1 MNKFINKLLL
11 LAGLLLAQASIAQIK
26 VTGVVTDEQ
35 KSPLPSVSV
44 VVKGTSHGVATDFDG
59 NYSIEVPNNAV
70 LEFSS
75 IGYQTLTKKVT
86 TVNGGGKSL
95 VINVL
100 LNSQV
105 QELTDVVIVGYTTS
119 TKKSLVSAVSSVKTE
134 ELKEIPVT
142 NITQGLAGRSPGLIV
157 KGSAGLD
164 NRSTISIRGGDTP
177 LVVIDGVIRSYDDF
191 ANILPEDIASI
202 SILKDASAT
211 AVYGAR
217 AANGILQVTTMR
229 GKEGKTT
236 IEYNHSITLSQPS
249 FLPKR
254 LDAYNWALQNNI
266 AKQNDNLPITYT
278 EDKMRKILDGS
289 DQLNYPN
296 TDWQKLVLKDFAQ
309 QYRHN
314 MQISGGNEN
323 NRYLASLGYLHKGS
337 LYRSGTHYMELIN
350 FRLNQDFTIP
360 NTGLTGMAAVDGY
373 LKTNEHPYSS
383 TASGYYQVFSHTLTN
398 HNPLTP
404 AVNKYGLPYVNTTD
418 NPVAETS
425 ADAGYSRQHYKQ
437 INGMFGLQWAVPW
450 VQGLKVKGNFNYK
463 YTASQDKKWRK
474 DAKQYDWDSTT
485 PAAVAK
491 PQLSKTLSTG
501 YMYTTQAFAEY
512 AKTFN
517 QHNISALAGYEASYG
532 FDENVWHSRNNYNF
546 PIDQFNPG
554 PKEGM
559 DGGGGESEYGRA
571 GIIAQ
576 MKYSYANRYFVE
588 GSLRHDAS
596 DLFPKDK
603 RWGTFYS
610 GSLGW
615 VVSDEAFMKTL
626 KEKHIL
632 DLLKLR
638 ASYGEVG
645 LDSGVGRF
653 AYRASYNLN
662 NTSYVIDGKF
672 YQGFSEGA
680 IPSPDITWYTTKQ
693 TDFGFDFESLQ
704 HRLFGSFDYFF
715 YKTTGYLTSPDP
727 LSVGYTAPLGKSLPQ
742 VSSNKEHRRAGYEV
756 QLGWKDAIGEV
767 KYNISVNTTFFD
779 QLWANNP
786 DESLENRKNPY
797 LRTTQQV
804 GYYGTGYR
812 TLGYY
817 QDANDVY
824 SNPKRTNSTNLTG
837 GDIKYEDFNG
847 DGKVDGADFARI
859 GKSSFPRA
867 NYGIN
872 LGLSYRAFS
881 FNVLLQ
887 GATRFDIYLGSSIL
901 GQSANAGTTPFYEFQ
916 TDYWTPNNTNAKF
929 PRLVSSHSVN
939 GNNNTASSDHWLVNG
954 AYIRLKDFSIA
965 YDLKKEILKDYKWIH
980 AMKLSLSG
988 QNIFTISKA
997 TKYGMDPEVAS
1008 NEFFSY
1014 PNERMFSLGLSVG
1027 L

>member
-1 MNKFINKLLL
+1 MNKCIYCLLL
-11 LAGLLLAQASIAQIK
+11 LVLVFCTQVGRAQIK
-26 VTGVVTDEQ
+26 VTGVVTDEH
-35 KSPLPSVSV
+35 KSPLPGVSV
-44 VVKGTSHGVATDFDG
+44 LIKGTTHGVATDFDG
-59 NYSIEVPNNAV
+59 NYSIDVPNNAV

-75 IGYQTLTKKVT
+75 VGYETQTKKVAI
-86 TVNGGGKSL
+86 NGGGKSL
-95 VINVL
+95 TINTL
-100 LNSQV
+100 LKSQV
-105 QELTDVVIVGYTTS
+105 QELGDVVVVGYTTS
-119 TKKSLVSAVSSVKTE
+119 TKRSLVSAVSSVKTE

-164 NRSTISIRGGDTP
+164 NRSTISIRGGGTP
-177 LVVIDGVIRSYDDF
+177 LVVIDGIIRDYDDF
-191 ANILPEDIASI
+191 VNLLPEDIASI
-202 SILKDASAT
+202 SVLKDASAT

-229 GKEGKTT
+229 GKEGITT
-236 IEYNHSITLSQPS
+236 IEYNHSVTISQPS

-254 LDAYNWALQNNI
+254 LDAYQWAVQNNI

-278 EDKMRKILDGS
+278 DDKLQKILDGS

-296 TDWQKLVLKDFAQ
+296 TDWQKLILKEFAQ

-314 MQISGGNEN
+314 LQITGGKEHNK
-323 NRYLASLGYLHKGS
+323 YLASLGYLHKGS
-337 LYRSGTHYMELIN
+337 LYRSGTHHMETIN
-350 FRLNQDFTIP
+350 FRVNQEFDIP
-360 NTGLTGMAAVDGY
+360 GTGLSGNTSIDGY
-373 LKTNEHPYSS
+373 LKENEHPYSS
-383 TASGYYQVFSHTLTN
+383 TASGYYQVFSHTLVN

-425 ADAGYSRQHYKQ
+425 KDAGYSRQNYKQ
-437 INGMFGLQWAVPW
+437 INGQIGLQWALPW
-450 VQGLKVKGNFNYK
+450 VSGLKVRGNFNYR
-463 YTASQDKKWRK
+463 YMSSEDKSWRK

-491 PQLSKTLSTG
+491 PQLNKSVG
-501 YMYTTQAFAEY
+501 NAYTYTYQAFAEY
-512 AKTFN
+512 VKDFN
-517 QHNISALAGYEASYG
+517 KHVISALAGYEASYG
-532 FDENVWHSRNNYNF
+532 FNNNLWHKRINYNF

-559 DGGGGESEYGRA
+559 DGGGGESENGRA
-571 GIIAQ
+571 GVVGQ
-576 MKYSYANRYFVE
+576 VKYNYAKRYFVE
-588 GSLRHDAS
+588 GSMRHDAS
-596 DLFPKDK
+596 DLFPKDR
-603 RWGTFYS
+603 RWGTFFS
-610 GSLGW
+610 GSFGW
-615 VVSDEAFMKTL
+615 ILSDEVFMKTL
-626 KEKHIL
+626 KERHIF

-638 ASYGEVG
+638 GSYGEVG

-653 AYRASYNLN
+653 AYLPSYNLN

-672 YQGFSEGA
+672 YQGFSEGD
-680 IPSPDITWYTTKQ
+680 IPSSDITWYTTKQ
-693 TDFGFDFESLQ
+693 TDIGFDFESLSN
-704 HRLFGSFDYFF
+704 RLYGSFDYFF
-715 YKTTGYLTSPDP
+715 YKTTGYLTAPDP
-727 LSVGYTAPLGKSLPQ
+727 LEVGYTAPLGKSLPK
-742 VSSNKEHRRAGYEV
+742 VLSNKEHRRAGYEV
-756 QLGWKDAIGEV
+756 QLGWKDNIGEL
-767 KYNISVNTTFFD
+767 KYSVSVNTTFFD

-824 SNPKRTNSTNLTG
+824 NNPKRVNSHHLTG

-847 DGKVDGADFARI
+847 DGKIDGADFARI
-859 GKSSFPRA
+859 GKNGFPRA

-872 LGLSYRAFS
+872 LGVSYKAFS
-881 FNVLLQ
+881 FNMLLQ
-887 GATRFDIYLGSSIL
+887 GATRFDIYLGSTIL

-916 TDYWTPNNTNAKF
+916 LDYWRPDNTGAKF

-939 GNNNTASSDHWLVNG
+939 GNNNVASSDHWLING
-954 AYIRLKDFSIA
+954 AYLRLKDFSIS
-965 YDLKKEILKDYKWIH
+965 YDLKKAALKDYKWIY
-980 AMKLSLSG
+980 AMKLTLSG
-988 QNIFTISKA
+988 QNVFTISEA
-997 TKYGMDPEVAS
+997 TKYGMDPEIVNS
-1008 NEFFSY
+1008 DFFGY
-1014 PNERMFSLGLSVG
+1014 PNERMFSLGLNVA

>member
-1 MNKFINKLLL
+1 MNKCIYCLLL
-11 LAGLLLAQASIAQIK
+11 LVLVFCTQVGRAQIK
-26 VTGVVTDEQ
+26 VTGVVTDEH
-35 KSPLPSVSV
+35 KSPLPGVSV
-44 VVKGTSHGVATDFDG
+44 LIKGTTHGVATDFDG
-59 NYSIEVPNNAV
+59 NYSIDVPNNAV

-75 IGYQTLTKKVT
+75 VGYETQTKKVAI
-86 TVNGGGKSL
+86 NGGGKSL
-95 VINVL
+95 TINTL
-100 LNSQV
+100 LKSQV
-105 QELTDVVIVGYTTS
+105 QELGDVVVVGYTTS
-119 TKKSLVSAVSSVKTE
+119 TKRSLVSAVSSVKTE

-164 NRSTISIRGGDTP
+164 NRSTISIRGGGTP
-177 LVVIDGVIRSYDDF
+177 LVVIDGIIRDYDDF
-191 ANILPEDIASI
+191 VNLLPEDIASI
-202 SILKDASAT
+202 SVLKDASAT

-229 GKEGKTT
+229 GKEGITT
-236 IEYNHSITLSQPS
+236 IEYNHSVTISQPS

-254 LDAYNWALQNNI
+254 LDAYQWAVQNNI

-278 EDKMRKILDGS
+278 DDKLQKILDGS

-296 TDWQKLVLKDFAQ
+296 TDWQKLILKEFAQ

-314 MQISGGNEN
+314 LQITGGKEHNK
-323 NRYLASLGYLHKGS
+323 YLASLGYLHKGS
-337 LYRSGTHYMELIN
+337 LYRSGTHHMETIN
-350 FRLNQDFTIP
+350 FRVNQEFDIP
-360 NTGLTGMAAVDGY
+360 GTGLSGNTSIDGY
-373 LKTNEHPYSS
+373 LKENEHPYSS
-383 TASGYYQVFSHTLTN
+383 TASGYYQVFSHTLVN

-425 ADAGYSRQHYKQ
+425 KDAGYSRQNYKQ
-437 INGMFGLQWAVPW
+437 INGQIGLQWALPW
-450 VQGLKVKGNFNYK
+450 VSGLKVRGNFNYR
-463 YTASQDKKWRK
+463 YMSSEDKSWRK

-491 PQLSKTLSTG
+491 PQLNKSVG
-501 YMYTTQAFAEY
+501 NAYTYTYQAFAEY
-512 AKTFN
+512 VKDFN
-517 QHNISALAGYEASYG
+517 KHVISALAGYEASYG
-532 FDENVWHSRNNYNF
+532 FNNNLWHKRINYNF

-559 DGGGGESEYGRA
+559 DGGGGESENGRA
-571 GIIAQ
+571 GVVGQ
-576 MKYSYANRYFVE
+576 VKYNYAKRYFVE
-588 GSLRHDAS
+588 GSMRHDAS
-596 DLFPKDK
+596 DLFPKDR
-603 RWGTFYS
+603 RWGTFFS
-610 GSLGW
+610 GSFGW
-615 VVSDEAFMKTL
+615 ILSDEVFMKTL
-626 KEKHIL
+626 KERHIF

-638 ASYGEVG
+638 GSYGEVG

-653 AYRASYNLN
+653 AYLPSYNLN

-672 YQGFSEGA
+672 YQGFSEGD
-680 IPSPDITWYTTKQ
+680 IPSSDITWYTTKQ
-693 TDFGFDFESLQ
+693 TDIGFDFESLSN
-704 HRLFGSFDYFF
+704 RLYGSFDYFF
-715 YKTTGYLTSPDP
+715 YKTTGYLTAPDP
-727 LSVGYTAPLGKSLPQ
+727 LEVGYTAPLGKSLPK
-742 VSSNKEHRRAGYEV
+742 VLSNKEHRRAGYEV
-756 QLGWKDAIGEV
+756 QLGWKDNIGEL
-767 KYNISVNTTFFD
+767 KYSVSVNTTFFD

-824 SNPKRTNSTNLTG
+824 NNPKRVNSHHLTG

-847 DGKVDGADFARI
+847 DGKIDGADFARI
-859 GKSSFPRA
+859 GKNGFPRA

-872 LGLSYRAFS
+872 LGVSYKAFS

-916 TDYWTPNNTNAKF
+916 LDYWRPDNTGAKF

-939 GNNNTASSDHWLVNG
+939 GNNNVASSDHWLING
-954 AYIRLKDFSIA
+954 AYLRLKDFSIS
-965 YDLKKEILKDYKWIH
+965 YDLKKAALKDYKWIY
-980 AMKLSLSG
+980 AMKLTLSG
-988 QNIFTISKA
+988 QNVFTISEA
-997 TKYGMDPEVAS
+997 TKYGMDPEIVNS
-1008 NEFFSY
+1008 DFFGY
-1014 PNERMFSLGLSVG
+1014 PNERMFSLGLNVA

>member
-1 MNKFINKLLL
+1 MNKCIYCLLL
-11 LAGLLLAQASIAQIK
+11 LVLVFCTQVGRAQIK
-26 VTGVVTDEQ
+26 VTGVVTDEH
-35 KSPLPSVSV
+35 KSPLPGVSV
-44 VVKGTSHGVATDFDG
+44 LIKGTTHGVATDFDG
-59 NYSIEVPNNAV
+59 NYSIDVPNNAV

-75 IGYQTLTKKVT
+75 VGYETQTKKVA
-86 TVNGGGKSL
+86 VNGGGKSL
-95 VINVL
+95 TINTL
-100 LNSQV
+100 LKSQV
-105 QELTDVVIVGYTTS
+105 QELGDVVVVGYTTS
-119 TKKSLVSAVSSVKTE
+119 TKRSLVSAVSSVKTE

-164 NRSTISIRGGDTP
+164 NRSTISIRGGGTP
-177 LVVIDGVIRSYDDF
+177 LVVIDGIIRDYDDF
-191 ANILPEDIASI
+191 VNLLPEDIASI
-202 SILKDASAT
+202 SVLKDASAT

-229 GKEGKTT
+229 GKEGVTT
-236 IEYNHSITLSQPS
+236 IEYNHSVTISQPS

-254 LDAYNWALQNNI
+254 LDAYQWAVQNNI

-278 EDKMRKILDGS
+278 DDKLQKILDGS

-296 TDWQKLVLKDFAQ
+296 TDCQKLILKEFAQ

-314 MQISGGNEN
+314 LQITGGKEHNK
-323 NRYLASLGYLHKGS
+323 YLASLGYLHKGS
-337 LYRSGTHYMELIN
+337 LYRSGTHHMETIN
-350 FRLNQDFTIP
+350 FRVNQEFDIP
-360 NTGLTGMAAVDGY
+360 GTGLSGNTSIDGY
-373 LKTNEHPYSS
+373 LKENEHPYSS
-383 TASGYYQVFSHTLTN
+383 TASGYYQVFSHTLVN

-425 ADAGYSRQHYKQ
+425 KDAGYSRQNYKQ
-437 INGMFGLQWAVPW
+437 INGQIGLQWALPW
-450 VQGLKVKGNFNYK
+450 VSGLKLRGNFNYR
-463 YTASQDKKWRK
+463 YISSEDKAWRK

-491 PQLSKTLSTG
+491 PQLNKSVG
-501 YMYTTQAFAEY
+501 NAYTYTYQAFAEY
-512 AKTFN
+512 AKDFN
-517 QHNISALAGYEASYG
+517 KHGISALVGYEASYG
-532 FDENVWHSRNNYNF
+532 FNNNLWHQRINYNF

-559 DGGGGESEYGRA
+559 DGGGGESENGRA
-571 GIIAQ
+571 GIVGQ
-576 MKYSYANRYFVE
+576 LKYNYAKRYFVE
-588 GSLRHDAS
+588 GSMRHDAS
-596 DLFPKDK
+596 DLFPKDR
-603 RWGTFYS
+603 RWGTFFS
-610 GSLGW
+610 GSFGW
-615 VVSDEAFMKTL
+615 ILSDEVFMKTL
-626 KEKHIL
+626 KEHHIF

-638 ASYGEVG
+638 GSYGEVG

-653 AYRASYNLN
+653 AYLPSYNLN

-672 YQGFSEGA
+672 YQGFSEGD

-693 TDFGFDFESLQ
+693 TDIGFDFESLSN
-704 HRLFGSFDYFF
+704 RLYGSFDYFF
-715 YKTTGYLTSPDP
+715 YKTTGYLTAPDP
-727 LSVGYTAPLGKSLPQ
+727 LEVGYTAPLGKSLPK
-742 VSSNKEHRRAGYEV
+742 VLSNKEHRRAGYEV
-756 QLGWKDAIGEV
+756 QLGWKDNIGEL
-767 KYNISVNTTFFD
+767 KYSVSVNTTFFD

-824 SNPKRTNSTNLTG
+824 NNPKRVNSHHLTG

-847 DGKVDGADFARI
+847 DGKIDGADFARI
-859 GKSSFPRA
+859 GKNGFPRA

-872 LGLSYRAFS
+872 LGVSYKAFS

-887 GATRFDIYLGSSIL
+887 GATRFDIYLGSTIL

-916 TDYWTPNNTNAKF
+916 LDYWRPDNTGAKF

-939 GNNNTASSDHWLVNG
+939 GNNNVASSDHWLING
-954 AYIRLKDFSIA
+954 AYLRLKDFSIS
-965 YDLKKEILKDYKWIH
+965 YDLKKAALKDYKWIY
-980 AMKLSLSG
+980 AMKLTLSG
-988 QNIFTISKA
+988 QNVFTISEA
-997 TKYGMDPEVAS
+997 TKYGMDPEIVNS
-1008 NEFFSY
+1008 DFFGY
-1014 PNERMFSLGLSVG
+1014 PNERMFSLGLNVA

>member
-1 MNKFINKLLL
+1 MNKCIYCLLL
-11 LAGLLLAQASIAQIK
+11 LVLVFCTQVGRAQIK
-26 VTGVVTDEQ
+26 VTGVVTDEH
-35 KSPLPSVSV
+35 KSPLPGVSV
-44 VVKGTSHGVATDFDG
+44 LIKGTTHGVATDFDG
-59 NYSIEVPNNAV
+59 NYSIDVPNNAV

-75 IGYQTLTKKVT
+75 VGYETQTKKVA
-86 TVNGGGKSL
+86 VNGGGKSL
-95 VINVL
+95 TINTL
-100 LNSQV
+100 LKSQV
-105 QELTDVVIVGYTTS
+105 QELGDVVVVGYTTS
-119 TKKSLVSAVSSVKTE
+119 TKRSLVSAVSSVKTE

-164 NRSTISIRGGDTP
+164 NRSTISIRGGGTP
-177 LVVIDGVIRSYDDF
+177 LVVIDGIIRDYDDF
-191 ANILPEDIASI
+191 VNLLPEDIASI
-202 SILKDASAT
+202 SVLKDASAT

-229 GKEGKTT
+229 GKEGVTT
-236 IEYNHSITLSQPS
+236 IEYNHSVTISQPS

-254 LDAYNWALQNNI
+254 LDAYQWAVQNNI

-278 EDKMRKILDGS
+278 DDKLQKILDGS

-296 TDWQKLVLKDFAQ
+296 TDWQKLILKEFAQ

-314 MQISGGNEN
+314 LQITGGKEHNK
-323 NRYLASLGYLHKGS
+323 YLASLGYLHKGS
-337 LYRSGTHYMELIN
+337 LYRSGTHHMETIN
-350 FRLNQDFTIP
+350 FRVNQEFDIP
-360 NTGLTGMAAVDGY
+360 GTGLSGNTSIDGY
-373 LKTNEHPYSS
+373 LKENEHPYSS
-383 TASGYYQVFSHTLTN
+383 TASGYYQVFSHTLVN

-425 ADAGYSRQHYKQ
+425 KDAGYSRQNYKQ
-437 INGMFGLQWAVPW
+437 INGQIGLQWALPW
-450 VQGLKVKGNFNYK
+450 VSGLKLRGNFNYR
-463 YTASQDKKWRK
+463 YISSEDKAWRK

-491 PQLSKTLSTG
+491 PQLNKSVG
-501 YMYTTQAFAEY
+501 NAYTYTYQAFAEY
-512 AKTFN
+512 AKDFN
-517 QHNISALAGYEASYG
+517 KHGISALVGYEASYG
-532 FDENVWHSRNNYNF
+532 FNNNLWHQRINYNF

-559 DGGGGESEYGRA
+559 DGGGGESENGRA
-571 GIIAQ
+571 GIVGQ
-576 MKYSYANRYFVE
+576 LKYNYAKRYFVE
-588 GSLRHDAS
+588 GSMRHDAS
-596 DLFPKDK
+596 DLFPKDR
-603 RWGTFYS
+603 RWGTFFS
-610 GSLGW
+610 GSFGW
-615 VVSDEAFMKTL
+615 ILSDEVFMKTL
-626 KEKHIL
+626 KEHHIF

-638 ASYGEVG
+638 GSYGEVG

-653 AYRASYNLN
+653 AYLPSYNLN

-672 YQGFSEGA
+672 YQGFSEGD

-693 TDFGFDFESLQ
+693 TDIGFDFESLSN
-704 HRLFGSFDYFF
+704 RLYGSFDYFF
-715 YKTTGYLTSPDP
+715 YKTTGYLTAPDP
-727 LSVGYTAPLGKSLPQ
+727 LEVGYTAPLGKSLPK
-742 VSSNKEHRRAGYEV
+742 VLSNKEHRRAGYEV
-756 QLGWKDAIGEV
+756 QLGWKDNIGEL
-767 KYNISVNTTFFD
+767 KYSVSVNTTFFD

-824 SNPKRTNSTNLTG
+824 NNPKRVNSHHLTG

-847 DGKVDGADFARI
+847 DGKIDGADFARI
-859 GKSSFPRA
+859 GKNGFPRA

-872 LGLSYRAFS
+872 LGVSYKAFS

-887 GATRFDIYLGSSIL
+887 GATRFDIYLGSTIL

-916 TDYWTPNNTNAKF
+916 LDYWRPDNTGAKF

-939 GNNNTASSDHWLVNG
+939 GNNNVASSDHWLING
-954 AYIRLKDFSIA
+954 AYLRLKDFSIS
-965 YDLKKEILKDYKWIH
+965 YDLKKAALKDYKWIY
-980 AMKLSLSG
+980 AMKLTLSG
-988 QNIFTISKA
+988 QNVFTISEA
-997 TKYGMDPEVAS
+997 TKYGMDPEIVNS
-1008 NEFFSY
+1008 DFFGY
-1014 PNERMFSLGLSVG
+1014 PNERMFSLGLNVA

>member
-1 MNKFINKLLL
+1 M
-11 LAGLLLAQASIAQIK
+11 G
-26 VTGVVTDEQ
+26 D
-35 KSPLPSVSV
+35 V
-44 VVKGTSHGVATDFDG
+44 VV
-59 NYSIEVPNNAV
+59 
-70 LEFSS
+70 
-75 IGYQTLTKKVT
+75 
-86 TVNGGGKSL
+86 
-95 VINVL
+95 
-100 LNSQV
+100 
-105 QELTDVVIVGYTTS
+105 VGYTTS
-119 TKKSLVSAVSSVKTE
+119 TKRSLVSAVSSVKTE

-164 NRSTISIRGGDTP
+164 NRSTISIRGGGTP
-177 LVVIDGVIRSYDDF
+177 LVVIDGIIRDYDDF
-191 ANILPEDIASI
+191 VNLLPEDIASI
-202 SILKDASAT
+202 SVLKDASAT

-229 GKEGKTT
+229 GKEGVTT
-236 IEYNHSITLSQPS
+236 IEYNHSVTISQPS

-254 LDAYNWALQNNI
+254 LDAYQWAVQNNI

-278 EDKMRKILDGS
+278 DDKLQKILDGS

-296 TDWQKLVLKDFAQ
+296 TDWQKLILKEFAQ

-314 MQISGGNEN
+314 LQITGGKEHNK
-323 NRYLASLGYLHKGS
+323 YLASLGYLHKGS
-337 LYRSGTHYMELIN
+337 LYRSGTHHMETIN
-350 FRLNQDFTIP
+350 FRVNQEFDIP
-360 NTGLTGMAAVDGY
+360 GTGLSGNTSIDGY
-373 LKTNEHPYSS
+373 LKENEHPYSS
-383 TASGYYQVFSHTLTN
+383 TASGYYQVFSHTLVN

-425 ADAGYSRQHYKQ
+425 KDAGYSRQNYKQ
-437 INGMFGLQWAVPW
+437 INGQIGLQWALPW
-450 VQGLKVKGNFNYK
+450 VSGLKLRGNFNYR
-463 YTASQDKKWRK
+463 YISSEDKAWRK

-491 PQLSKTLSTG
+491 PQLNKSVG
-501 YMYTTQAFAEY
+501 NAYTYTYQAFAEY
-512 AKTFN
+512 AKDFN
-517 QHNISALAGYEASYG
+517 KHGISALVGYEASYG
-532 FDENVWHSRNNYNF
+532 FNNNLWHQRINYNF

-559 DGGGGESEYGRA
+559 DGGGGESENGRA
-571 GIIAQ
+571 GIVGQ
-576 MKYSYANRYFVE
+576 LKYNYAKRYFVE
-588 GSLRHDAS
+588 GSMRHDAS
-596 DLFPKDK
+596 DLFPKDR
-603 RWGTFYS
+603 RWGTFFS
-610 GSLGW
+610 GSFGW
-615 VVSDEAFMKTL
+615 ILSDEVFMKTL
-626 KEKHIL
+626 KEHHIF

-638 ASYGEVG
+638 GSYGEVG

-653 AYRASYNLN
+653 AYLPSYNLN

-672 YQGFSEGA
+672 YQGFSEGD

-693 TDFGFDFESLQ
+693 TDIGFDFESLSN
-704 HRLFGSFDYFF
+704 RLYGSFDYFF
-715 YKTTGYLTSPDP
+715 YKTTGYLTAPDP
-727 LSVGYTAPLGKSLPQ
+727 LEVGYTAPLGKSLPK
-742 VSSNKEHRRAGYEV
+742 VLSNKEHRRAGYEV
-756 QLGWKDAIGEV
+756 QLGWKDNIGEL
-767 KYNISVNTTFFD
+767 KYSVSVNTTFFD

-824 SNPKRTNSTNLTG
+824 NNPKRVNSHHLTG

-847 DGKVDGADFARI
+847 DGKIDGADFARI
-859 GKSSFPRA
+859 GKNGFPRA

-872 LGLSYRAFS
+872 LGVSYKAFS

-887 GATRFDIYLGSSIL
+887 GATRFDIYLGSTIL

-916 TDYWTPNNTNAKF
+916 LDYWRPDNTGAKF

-939 GNNNTASSDHWLVNG
+939 GNNNVASSDHWLING
-954 AYIRLKDFSIA
+954 AYLRLKDFSIS
-965 YDLKKEILKDYKWIH
+965 YDLKKAALKDYKWIY
-980 AMKLSLSG
+980 AMKLTLSG
-988 QNIFTISKA
+988 QNVFTISEA
-997 TKYGMDPEVAS
+997 TKYGMDPEIVNS
-1008 NEFFSY
+1008 DFFGY
-1014 PNERMFSLGLSVG
+1014 PNERMFSLGLNVA

>member
-1 MNKFINKLLL
+1 MNKCIYCLLL
-11 LAGLLLAQASIAQIK
+11 LVLVFCTQVGRAQIK
-26 VTGVVTDEQ
+26 VTGVVTDEH
-35 KSPLPSVSV
+35 KSPLPGVSV
-44 VVKGTSHGVATDFDG
+44 LIKGTTHGVATDFDG
-59 NYSIEVPNNAV
+59 NYSIDVPNNAV

-75 IGYQTLTKKVT
+75 VGYETQTKKVA
-86 TVNGGGKSL
+86 VNGGGKSL
-95 VINVL
+95 TINTL
-100 LNSQV
+100 LKSQV
-105 QELTDVVIVGYTTS
+105 QELGDVVVVGYTTS
-119 TKKSLVSAVSSVKTE
+119 TKRSLVSAVSSVKTE

-164 NRSTISIRGGDTP
+164 NRSTISIRGGGTP
-177 LVVIDGVIRSYDDF
+177 LVVIDGIIRDYDDF
-191 ANILPEDIASI
+191 VNLLPEDIASI
-202 SILKDASAT
+202 SVLKDASAT

-229 GKEGKTT
+229 GKEGITT
-236 IEYNHSITLSQPS
+236 IEYNHSVTISQPS

-254 LDAYNWALQNNI
+254 LDAYQWAVQNNI

-278 EDKMRKILDGS
+278 DDKLQKILDGS

-296 TDWQKLVLKDFAQ
+296 TDWQKLILKEFAQ

-314 MQISGGNEN
+314 LQITGGKEHNK
-323 NRYLASLGYLHKGS
+323 YLASLGYLHKGS
-337 LYRSGTHYMELIN
+337 LYRSGTHHMETIN
-350 FRLNQDFTIP
+350 FRVNQEFDIP
-360 NTGLTGMAAVDGY
+360 GTGLSGNTSIDGY
-373 LKTNEHPYSS
+373 LKENEHPYSS
-383 TASGYYQVFSHTLTN
+383 TASGYYQVFSHTLVN

-425 ADAGYSRQHYKQ
+425 RDAGYSRQNYKH
-437 INGMFGLQWAVPW
+437 INGQIGLQWALPW
-450 VQGLKVKGNFNYK
+450 VSGLKVRGNFNYR
-463 YTASQDKKWRK
+463 YMSSEDKSWRK

-491 PQLSKTLSTG
+491 PQLNKSVG
-501 YMYTTQAFAEY
+501 NAYTYTYQAFAEY
-512 AKTFN
+512 VKDFN
-517 QHNISALAGYEASYG
+517 KHVISALAGYEASYG
-532 FDENVWHSRNNYNF
+532 FNNNLWHKRINYNF

-559 DGGGGESEYGRA
+559 DGGGGESENGRA
-571 GIIAQ
+571 GVVGQ
-576 MKYSYANRYFVE
+576 VKYNYAKRYFVE
-588 GSLRHDAS
+588 GSMRHDAS
-596 DLFPKDK
+596 DLFPKDR
-603 RWGTFYS
+603 RWGTFFS
-610 GSLGW
+610 GSFGW
-615 VVSDEAFMKTL
+615 ILSDEVFMKTL
-626 KEKHIL
+626 KERYIF

-638 ASYGEVG
+638 GSYGEVG

-653 AYRASYNLN
+653 AYLPSYNLN

-672 YQGFSEGA
+672 YQGFSEGD
-680 IPSPDITWYTTKQ
+680 IPSSDITWYTTKQ
-693 TDFGFDFESLQ
+693 TDIGFDFESLRN
-704 HRLFGSFDYFF
+704 RLYGSFDYFF
-715 YKTTGYLTSPDP
+715 YKTTGYLTAPDP
-727 LSVGYTAPLGKSLPQ
+727 LEVGYTAPLGKSLPK
-742 VSSNKEHRRAGYEV
+742 VLSNKEHRRAGYEV
-756 QLGWKDAIGEV
+756 QLGWKDNIGEL
-767 KYNISVNTTFFD
+767 KYSVSVNTTFFD

-824 SNPKRTNSTNLTG
+824 NNPKRVNSHHLTG

-847 DGKVDGADFARI
+847 DGKIDGADFARI
-859 GKSSFPRA
+859 GKNGFPRA

-872 LGLSYRAFS
+872 LGVSYKAFS
-881 FNVLLQ
+881 FNMLLQ
-887 GATRFDIYLGSSIL
+887 GATRFDIYLGSTIL

-916 TDYWTPNNTNAKF
+916 LDYWRPDNTGAKF

-939 GNNNTASSDHWLVNG
+939 GNNNVASSDHWLING
-954 AYIRLKDFSIA
+954 AYLRLKDFSIS
-965 YDLKKEILKDYKWIH
+965 YDLKKAALKDYKWIY
-980 AMKLSLSG
+980 AMKLTLSG
-988 QNIFTISKA
+988 QNVFTISEA
-997 TKYGMDPEVAS
+997 TKYGMDPEIVNS
-1008 NEFFSY
+1008 DFFGY
-1014 PNERMFSLGLSVG
+1014 PNERMFSLGLNVA

>member
-1 MNKFINKLLL
+1 MNKCIYCLLL
-11 LAGLLLAQASIAQIK
+11 LVLVFCTQVGRAQIK
-26 VTGVVTDEQ
+26 VTGVVTDEH
-35 KSPLPSVSV
+35 KSPLPGVSV
-44 VVKGTSHGVATDFDG
+44 LIKGTTHGVATDFDG
-59 NYSIEVPNNAV
+59 NYSIDVPNNAV

-75 IGYQTLTKKVT
+75 VGYETQTKKVA
-86 TVNGGGKSL
+86 VNGGGKSL
-95 VINVL
+95 TINTL
-100 LNSQV
+100 LKSQV
-105 QELTDVVIVGYTTS
+105 QELGDVVVVGYTTS
-119 TKKSLVSAVSSVKTE
+119 TKRSLVSAVSSVKTE

-164 NRSTISIRGGDTP
+164 NRSTISIRGGGTP
-177 LVVIDGVIRSYDDF
+177 LVVIDGIIRDYDDF
-191 ANILPEDIASI
+191 VNLLPEDIASI
-202 SILKDASAT
+202 SVLKDASAT

-229 GKEGKTT
+229 GKEGITT
-236 IEYNHSITLSQPS
+236 IEYNHSVTISQPS

-254 LDAYNWALQNNI
+254 LDAYQWAVQNNI

-278 EDKMRKILDGS
+278 DDKLQKILDGS

-296 TDWQKLVLKDFAQ
+296 TDWQKLILKEFAQ

-314 MQISGGNEN
+314 LQITGGKEHNK
-323 NRYLASLGYLHKGS
+323 YLASLGYLHKGS
-337 LYRSGTHYMELIN
+337 LYRSGTHHMETIN
-350 FRLNQDFTIP
+350 FRVNQEFDIP
-360 NTGLTGMAAVDGY
+360 GTGLSGNTSIDGY
-373 LKTNEHPYSS
+373 LKENEHPYSS
-383 TASGYYQVFSHTLTN
+383 TASGYYQVFSHTLVN

-425 ADAGYSRQHYKQ
+425 RDAGYSRQNYKH
-437 INGMFGLQWAVPW
+437 INGQIGLQWALPW
-450 VQGLKVKGNFNYK
+450 VSGLKVRGNFNYR
-463 YTASQDKKWRK
+463 YMSSEDKSWRK

-491 PQLSKTLSTG
+491 PQLNKSVG
-501 YMYTTQAFAEY
+501 NAYTYTYQAFAEY
-512 AKTFN
+512 VKDFN
-517 QHNISALAGYEASYG
+517 KHVISALAGYEASYG
-532 FDENVWHSRNNYNF
+532 FNNNLWHKRINYNF

-559 DGGGGESEYGRA
+559 DGGGGESENGRA
-571 GIIAQ
+571 GVVGQ
-576 MKYSYANRYFVE
+576 VKYNYAKRYFVE
-588 GSLRHDAS
+588 GSMRHDAS
-596 DLFPKDK
+596 DLFPKDR
-603 RWGTFYS
+603 RWGTFFS
-610 GSLGW
+610 GSFGW
-615 VVSDEAFMKTL
+615 ILSDEVFMKTL
-626 KEKHIL
+626 KERHIF

-638 ASYGEVG
+638 GSYGEVG

-653 AYRASYNLN
+653 AYLPSYNLN

-672 YQGFSEGA
+672 YQGFSEGD
-680 IPSPDITWYTTKQ
+680 IPSSDITWYTTKQ
-693 TDFGFDFESLQ
+693 TDIGFDFESLRN
-704 HRLFGSFDYFF
+704 RLYGSFDYFF
-715 YKTTGYLTSPDP
+715 YKTTGYLTAPDP
-727 LSVGYTAPLGKSLPQ
+727 LEVGYTAPLGKSLPK
-742 VSSNKEHRRAGYEV
+742 VLSNKEHRRAGYEV
-756 QLGWKDAIGEV
+756 QLGWKDNIGEL
-767 KYNISVNTTFFD
+767 KYSISVNTTFFD

-824 SNPKRTNSTNLTG
+824 NNPKRVNSHHLTG

-847 DGKVDGADFARI
+847 DGKIDGADFARI
-859 GKSSFPRA
+859 GKNGFPRA

-872 LGLSYRAFS
+872 LGVSYKAFS
-881 FNVLLQ
+881 FNMLLQ
-887 GATRFDIYLGSSIL
+887 GATRFDIYLGSTIL

-916 TDYWTPNNTNAKF
+916 LDYWRPDNTGAKF

-939 GNNNTASSDHWLVNG
+939 GNNNVASSDHWLING
-954 AYIRLKDFSIA
+954 AYLRLKDFSIS
-965 YDLKKEILKDYKWIH
+965 YDLKKAALKDYKWIYT
-980 AMKLSLSG
+980 MKLTLSG
-988 QNIFTISKA
+988 QNVFTISEA
-997 TKYGMDPEVAS
+997 TKYGMDPEIVNS
-1008 NEFFSY
+1008 DFFGY
-1014 PNERMFSLGLSVG
+1014 PNERMFSLGLNVA

>member
-1 MNKFINKLLL
+1 MNKCIYCLLL
-11 LAGLLLAQASIAQIK
+11 LVLVFCTQVGRAQIK
-26 VTGVVTDEQ
+26 VTGVVTDEH
-35 KSPLPSVSV
+35 KSPLPGVSV
-44 VVKGTSHGVATDFDG
+44 LIKGTTHGVATDFDG
-59 NYSIEVPNNAV
+59 NYSIDVPNNAV

-75 IGYQTLTKKVT
+75 VGYETQTKKVAI
-86 TVNGGGKSL
+86 NGGGKSL
-95 VINVL
+95 TINTL
-100 LNSQV
+100 LKSQV
-105 QELTDVVIVGYTTS
+105 QELGDVVVVGYTTS
-119 TKKSLVSAVSSVKTE
+119 TKRSLVSAVSSVKTE

-164 NRSTISIRGGDTP
+164 NRSTISIRGGGTP
-177 LVVIDGVIRSYDDF
+177 LVVIDGIIRDYDDF
-191 ANILPEDIASI
+191 VNLLPEDIASI
-202 SILKDASAT
+202 SVLKDASAT

-229 GKEGKTT
+229 GKEGITT
-236 IEYNHSITLSQPS
+236 IEYNHSVTISQPS

-254 LDAYNWALQNNI
+254 LDAYQWAVQNNI

-278 EDKMRKILDGS
+278 DDKLQKILDGS

-296 TDWQKLVLKDFAQ
+296 TDWQKLILKEFAQ

-314 MQISGGNEN
+314 LQITGGKEHNK
-323 NRYLASLGYLHKGS
+323 YLASLGYLHKGS
-337 LYRSGTHYMELIN
+337 LYRSGTHHMETIN
-350 FRLNQDFTIP
+350 FRVNQEFDIP
-360 NTGLTGMAAVDGY
+360 GTGLSGNTSIDGY
-373 LKTNEHPYSS
+373 LKENEHPYSS
-383 TASGYYQVFSHTLTN
+383 TASGYYQVFSHTLVN

-425 ADAGYSRQHYKQ
+425 KDAGYSRQNYKQ
-437 INGMFGLQWAVPW
+437 INGQIGLQWALPW
-450 VQGLKVKGNFNYK
+450 VSGLKLRGNFNYR
-463 YTASQDKKWRK
+463 YISSEDKSWRK

-491 PQLSKTLSTG
+491 PQLNKSVG
-501 YMYTTQAFAEY
+501 NAYTYTYQAFAEY
-512 AKTFN
+512 VKDFN
-517 QHNISALAGYEASYG
+517 KHGISALAGYEASYG
-532 FDENVWHSRNNYNF
+532 FNNNLWHKRINYNF

-559 DGGGGESEYGRA
+559 DGGGGESENGRA
-571 GIIAQ
+571 GVVGQ
-576 MKYSYANRYFVE
+576 VKYNYAKRYFVE
-588 GSLRHDAS
+588 GSMRHDAS
-596 DLFPKDK
+596 DLFPKDR
-603 RWGTFYS
+603 RWGTFFS
-610 GSLGW
+610 GSFGW
-615 VVSDEAFMKTL
+615 ILSDEVFMKTL
-626 KEKHIL
+626 KERHIF

-638 ASYGEVG
+638 GSYGEVG

-653 AYRASYNLN
+653 AYLPSYNLN

-672 YQGFSEGA
+672 YQGFSEGD
-680 IPSPDITWYTTKQ
+680 IPSSDITWYTTKQ
-693 TDFGFDFESLQ
+693 TDIGFDFESLSN
-704 HRLFGSFDYFF
+704 RLYGSFDYFF
-715 YKTTGYLTSPDP
+715 YKTTGYLTAPDP
-727 LSVGYTAPLGKSLPQ
+727 LEVGYTAPLGKSLPK
-742 VSSNKEHRRAGYEV
+742 VLSNKEHRRAGYEV
-756 QLGWKDAIGEV
+756 QLGWKDNIGEL
-767 KYNISVNTTFFD
+767 KYSISVNTTFFD

-824 SNPKRTNSTNLTG
+824 NNPKRVNSHHLTG

-847 DGKVDGADFARI
+847 DGKIDGADFARI
-859 GKSSFPRA
+859 GKNGFPRA

-872 LGLSYRAFS
+872 LGVSYKAFS
-881 FNVLLQ
+881 FNMLLQ
-887 GATRFDIYLGSSIL
+887 GATRFDIYLGSTIL

-916 TDYWTPNNTNAKF
+916 LDYWRPNNTGAKF

-939 GNNNTASSDHWLVNG
+939 GNNNVASSDHWLING
-954 AYIRLKDFSIA
+954 AYLRLKDFSIS
-965 YDLKKEILKDYKWIH
+965 YDLKKAALKDYKWIY
-980 AMKLSLSG
+980 AMKLTLSG
-988 QNIFTISKA
+988 QNVFTISEA
-997 TKYGMDPEVAS
+997 TKYGMDPEIVNS
-1008 NEFFSY
+1008 DFFGY
-1014 PNERMFSLGLSVG
+1014 PNERMFSLGLNVA